1 MKFALAL
8 ILITTT
14 AFGQKNLGY
23 NKLEKMPVDL
33 ETDFALSSLPPHLR
47 ENATVYLLDP
57 AKGYY
62 VARQG
67 TNGFTAMVIR
77 TEWEWEEFTD
87 DCFTALAY
95 DAEGSKTIIPLYL
108 EVASLR
114 ASGKYSPAELHQAI
128 IRKVKDG
135 TLKAPART
143 GVSYML
149 APMMR
154 SHPESKE
161 VVNMIMPHYM
171 FYAPNLTNEDIGGK
185 YDGTSQPFI
194 LESDPAFGKDHGITN
209 YIIVKAGE
217 AEIQKILKENASL
230 LDRLAQFRSSLKVDV
245 TVAHNH

>member
-1 MKFALAL
+1 MKYLFIIMFVSSACFA
-8 ILITTT
+8 
-14 AFGQKNLGY
+14 QKNAGY

-47 ENATVYLLDP
+47 DNASVLLLDP

-67 TNGFTAMVIR
+67 TNGFTAMIIR

-87 DCFTALAY
+87 DCFSSLSF
-95 DAEGSKTIIPLYL
+95 DAEGSKTIIPVYL
-108 EVASLR
+108 EVAAMR
-114 ASGKYSPAELHQAI
+114 ASGKYSPAELRQI
-128 IRKVKDG
+128 IIKKIKDG
-135 TLKAPART
+135 TFKAPVRT

-154 SHPESKE
+154 SHPDTKE

-185 YDGTSQPFI
+185 YLGTSQPFV
-194 LESDPAFGKDHGITN
+194 LGSDPALGKDRAMFN
-209 YIIVKAGE
+209 YIIVKAGVS
-217 AEIQKILKENASL
+217 EIEQIVKEN
-230 LDRLAQFRSSLKVDV
+230 
-245 TVAHNH
+245 

>member
-1 MKFALAL
+1 MRYLFILVFFTSACFA
-8 ILITTT
+8 
-14 AFGQKNLGY
+14 QKNAGY

-47 ENATVYLLDP
+47 DNATLYLLDP

-87 DCFTALAY
+87 DCFTALAC
-95 DAEGSKTIIPLYL
+95 DAEGSKTIIPVYV
-108 EVASLR
+108 EVAAMR
-114 ASGKYSPAELHQAI
+114 ASGKYSPAELRQAI

-135 TLKAPART
+135 TLKAPARS

-149 APMMR
+149 GPMMR
-154 SHPESKE
+154 SHPGTKE

-194 LESDPAFGKDHGITN
+194 LESDPGFGKDHAILN

-217 AEIQKILKENASL
+217 AEIAKIVKENANL
-230 LDRLAQFRSSLKVDV
+230 LDRLAQFRSSLQVNASL
-245 TVAHNH
+245 THNH